1 MIFIVEWARTADGG
15 RVRVGVG
22 RVRFQ
27 WGAYAS
33 SGGAYASTRGRVRLV
48 GGRVGVA
55 WVSLDFGL
63 VILESER
70 CILVTN

>member
-15 RVRVGVG
+15 RVR
-22 RVRFQ
+22 
-27 WGAYAS
+27 
-33 SGGAYASTRGRVRLV
+33 LV

-55 WVSLDFGL
+55 WVRLDFGL

>member
-27 WGAYAS
+27 WGRVRVDKGARTL
-33 SGGAYASTRGRVRLV
+33 SGGARRRRL
-48 GGRVGVA
+48 GK
-55 WVSLDFGL
+55 FGL
-63 VILESER
+63 WTCDR
-70 CILVTN
+70 RK

>member
-27 WGAYAS
+27 WGRVRVGVGRVRFQWGRVRVDKGARTL
-33 SGGAYASTRGRVRLV
+33 SGGARRRRL
-48 GGRVGVA
+48 GK
-55 WVSLDFGL
+55 FGL
-63 VILESER
+63 WTCDPR
-70 CILVTN
+70 K

>member
-27 WGAYAS
+27 WG
-33 SGGAYASTRGRVRLV
+33 RVRVDNGARMLSR
-48 GGRVGVA
+48 GRVGVG
-55 WVSLDFGL
+55 WVRLDFGL